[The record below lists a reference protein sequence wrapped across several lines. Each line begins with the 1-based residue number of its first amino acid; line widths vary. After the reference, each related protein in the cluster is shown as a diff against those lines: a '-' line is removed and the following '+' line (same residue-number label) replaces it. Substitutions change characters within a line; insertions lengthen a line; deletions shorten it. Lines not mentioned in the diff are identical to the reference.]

1 MKSIIPLVF
10 FILGA
15 IISHASAGMTI
26 IFLFSVWHFKNI
38 ISKLHTRKCNLT
50 NFLEKLQFS
59 DPVSEDE
66 IENGLIPEII
76 EILEKK
82 SSYQP
87 WTGKKRADEEAE
99 YRPWLGKRSN
109 GSDKDSKE
117 AYMWSRLKK
126 AAKQY
131 QWNRMRRNQYQW
143 SRL

>member
-1 MKSIIPLVF
+1 MFFFFFFNDTATTEIYTLSLHDVF
-10 FILGA
+10 R
-15 IISHASAGMTI
+15 SHANA
-26 IFLFSVWHFKNI
+26 
-38 ISKLHTRKCNLT
+38 
-50 NFLEKLQFS
+50 
-59 DPVSEDE
+59 DPVSEEE